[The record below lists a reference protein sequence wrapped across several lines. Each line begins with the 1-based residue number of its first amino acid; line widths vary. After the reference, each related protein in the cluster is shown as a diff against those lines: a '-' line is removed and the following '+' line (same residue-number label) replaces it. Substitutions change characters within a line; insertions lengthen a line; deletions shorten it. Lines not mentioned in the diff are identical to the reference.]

1 MSVSQL
7 ATSQLAAD
15 VGSLDKLKY
24 QAGKNSPE
32 AIRETAK
39 QFESLFMREVLKSMR
54 EATMKSGML
63 DSAQGNL
70 ASDMLDQQFS
80 VMMAG
85 QKGGLSDM
93 IARQLSRQTTDGSS
107 PQITAGSTLA
117 LPALRGQGSA
127 GGMGGVGGSGAVHGS
142 SSPTASQA
150 NFVRQH
156 EQAAQRVQQ
165 TSGIP
170 SSILLGQAGHE
181 TGWGRSEI
189 RMADGS
195 SSYNLFGIKA
205 GAGWTGKVATVT
217 TTEYVNGVAQKT
229 TAKFRAYDSYE
240 QSFQDYAQMINQS
253 PRYGAARQNTGSPAA
268 YAAALQQAG
277 YATDPAYATKVSRA
291 INTTRQLQQAM
302 HWGATA

>member
-1 MSVSQL
+1 MSLSQL
-7 ATSQLAAD
+7 STSQLAAD
-15 VGSLDKLKY
+15 VNSLDKLKY
-24 QAGKNSPE
+24 QAGTKSPE

-39 QFESLFMREVLKSMR
+39 QFESLFMREVIKSMR

-70 ASDMLDQQFS
+70 ANDMLDQQFAVLMS
-80 VMMAG
+80 G
-85 QKGGLSDM
+85 QKGGLSDL
-93 IARQLSRQTTDGSS
+93 IAKQLSRQTTDGGS

-117 LPALRGQGSA
+117 LPALRGQA
-127 GGMGGVGGSGAVHGS
+127 GAAPVSDS
-142 SSPTASQA
+142 SKPTASQA
-150 NFVRQH
+150 SFVRQH

-170 SSILLGQAGHE
+170 ASILLGQAGHE

-189 RMADGS
+189 KMADGS
-195 SSYNLFGIKA
+195 SSHNLFGIKA
-205 GAGWTGKVATVT
+205 GAGWTGKVATVA

-229 TAKFRAYDSYE
+229 VARFRAYDSYE
-240 QSFQDYAQMINQS
+240 QSFQDYAQLINQS
-253 PRYGAARQNTGSPAA
+253 PRYGVARQNTGSPAA

-277 YATDPAYATKVSRA
+277 YATDPGYASKVSRA

-302 HWGATA
+302 HWGSTA

>member
-7 ATSQLAAD
+7 STSQLAAD
-15 VGSLDKLKY
+15 VNSLDKLKY

-32 AIRETAK
+32 AVKETAK
-39 QFESLFMREVLKSMR
+39 QFESLFMREVIKSMR

-70 ASDMLDQQFS
+70 ANDMLDQQFAVLMS
-80 VMMAG
+80 G
-85 QKGGLSDM
+85 QKGGLSDL
-93 IARQLSRQTTDGSS
+93 IAKQLSRQTTDGGS

-117 LPALRGQGSA
+117 LPALRGQA
-127 GGMGGVGGSGAVHGS
+127 GASPVGDSTS
-142 SSPTASQA
+142 KPTASQA
-150 NFVRQH
+150 SFVRQH

-170 SSILLGQAGHE
+170 ASILLGQAGHE

-189 RMADGS
+189 KMADGS
-195 SSYNLFGIKA
+195 SSHNLFGIKA
-205 GAGWTGKVATVT
+205 GAGWTGKVATVA

-229 TAKFRAYDSYE
+229 VARFRAYDSYE

-277 YATDPAYATKVSRA
+277 YATDPGYASKVSRA
-291 INTTRQLQQAM
+291 IHTTRQLQQAM
-302 HWGATA
+302 HWGSTA